1 MDRWSPEDRFAILT
15 PNSVFQDLTPLFD
28 SPAATKGAEDLN
40 APIPELVQL
49 GERLGKA
56 RMEQGLSLEDL
67 AGRLRL
73 GTEQLMALEAGDHT
87 QLPEAVF
94 VVAQA
99 KRVAGVLGIDISQQI
114 SDLHASRMM
123 SKPGK
128 PALASSPPRAATA
141 TASPSPRTGTAS
153 PPRRS
158 LGPRLQVML
167 GGGAVVLAG
176 AAAMVILQGRLP
188 SLQTWLPKI
197 SRNEPAPVTPP
208 ASTPTPAPAPKA
220 APDQLLLRSAGP
232 SWLEVR
238 DAAGGTL
245 FRGTLIG
252 EKRFPLGRG
261 LRVLAGRPDLV
272 TAATAG
278 GEARPLGRI
287 DQVEWRIFRP
297 LPATP

>member
-1 MDRWSPEDRFAILT
+1 
-15 PNSVFQDLTPLFD
+15 LFD

-56 RMEQGLSLEDL
+56 RMEQGLSLEEL

-73 GTEQLMALEAGDHT
+73 GTEQLMALEAGNHT

-114 SDLHASRMM
+114 SDLQTSRMM
-123 SKPGK
+123 AKPRK

-141 TASPSPRTGTAS
+141 TASPSPRAGTSS

-158 LGPRLQVML
+158 LGLLLQVIL
-167 GGGAVVLAG
+167 GGGAVVLAL

-188 SLQTWLPKI
+188 SLQTWRPTI
-197 SRNEPAPVTPP
+197 SRNDPAPVTPP
-208 ASTPTPAPAPKA
+208 ASIPAPAPAPKA

-238 DAAGGTL
+238 DTAGGTL
-245 FRGTLIG
+245 FRGTFTG

-272 TAATAG
+272 TAAIG
-278 GEARPLGRI
+278 GAEARPLGRI
-287 DQVEWRIFRP
+287 DQVEWRSF
-297 LPATP
+297 TPVTAAR